1 MPNNRKGLK
10 EMENNMVTIINTMT
24 NSHIEDDP
32 RFDQVIDHHFEK
44 FRHFYSL
51 LCDELQD
58 VADLDCECSDDRLS
72 LSIEVTLKGKGT
84 KRIQSI
90 YDRIKSAETE
100 YSQYFNTVLTV
111 RKESL
116 NISIENNYI
125 SGESEIHGIGSYTD

>member
-1 MPNNRKGLK
+1 
-10 EMENNMVTIINTMT
+10 MVTLINTMT
-24 NSHIEDDP
+24 SSHIEDDP

-58 VADLDCECSDDRLS
+58 VADLDCECDENLS
-72 LSIEVTLKGKGT
+72 VLSIEVTLKDKDS

-100 YSQYFNTVLTV
+100 YSQYFKTVLTV

-116 NISIENNYI
+116 NISIENNFI